1 MGLAVSE
8 YVGRSSPI
16 VSISGRVGAV
26 VMSPTSRIVMPC
38 GASTVVVS
46 VVGVTVSASRVP
58 TSGRVLIVCETGVSP
73 VGLVVPGTPLPMF
86 RTLIGLAVAA
96 STSRTKGSGSVA
108 DGYCL
113 RSVGVSGSG
122 IVIVP
127 SGSGIEITAF
137 VPIVGRRG
145 AFINSSMFPSLSFIR
160 VSLILG
166 KTWPTVLL

>member
-16 VSISGRVGAV
+16 VSISGRVGGSV
-26 VMSPTSRIVMPC
+26 IMSPTSRIVMPC
-38 GASTVVVS
+38 GASTVGVS
-46 VVGVTVSASRVP
+46 VVGVTVSASRVS
-58 TSGRVLIVCETGVSP
+58 TSGRVLVVCETGVSP
-73 VGLVVPGTPLPMF
+73 SSISSVSGVGVL
-86 RTLIGLAVAA
+86 TLIGLAVAV
-96 STSRTKGSGSVA
+96 STSRTKGFGSVGS
-108 DGYCL
+108 GYCL

-122 IVIVP
+122 IVIAP

-145 AFINSSMFPSLSFIR
+145 AFINSSMLPSLSFIR

-166 KTWPTVLL
+166 KTWPIVLL